1 MSLRRI
7 LLRNKGTKLLALA
20 IGVVVWFSLSGE
32 RRERTSE
39 RSYHIPLSIVNIPP
53 RTLIASPLPPTVD
66 VRLRGP
72 FTALRQLDP
81 DKLETV
87 LDLKDAAPGDRVY
100 RLTPEDVNV
109 PPEVEVVTISPPEI
123 RFLLDVL
130 EERALPIDP
139 AVVGEPAPGARVTE
153 VRATPGTARVAGPAA
168 TLARV
173 SSLSTVP
180 VSVAGRSAS
189 FSAPAAVVVSGAAP
203 GLRLRQAQVVTVF
216 VRLEAIPPTPAP
228 PTPTPAPR
236 KRPA

>member
-1 MSLRRI
+1 MSLRRFFV
-7 LLRNKGTKLLALA
+7 RNKGTKLLALA

-32 RRERTSE
+32 RRERISE

-53 RTLIASPLPPTVD
+53 RSLIASPLPPTVD

-81 DKLETV
+81 DKLEVV
-87 LDLKDAAPGDRVY
+87 LDLKEAALGDHVY
-100 RLTPEDVNV
+100 RLSPQDVNV
-109 PPEVEVVTISPPEI
+109 PPEVEVVTISPPDV
-123 RFLLDVL
+123 RFLLDVV
-130 EERALPIDP
+130 EERAVPVDP
-139 AVVGEPAPGARVTE
+139 AIVGEPAPGNRVTE
-153 VRATPGTARVAGPAA
+153 VRATPATARVSGPAG

-189 FSAPAAVVVSGAAP
+189 FSVPAEVTLSGP
-203 GLRLRQAQVVTVF
+203 GLRLKQGQVVTVF
-216 VRLEAIPPTPAP
+216 VRVEAIPPTPGA
-228 PTPTPAPR
+228 PTPTPSR